1 MQISLNREDVFN
13 KDIPENIQGVYY
25 FLDKNESIIYIGKSI
40 NVKKRLAQHLSK
52 GRKRLINTFSFVK
65 IQPLSSELESLL
77 FESQEIKKYR
87 PIFNRRL
94 RQSKTTISLFSSTNS
109 SGYQFYYLSHK
120 ALDNPLIDFLSKRN
134 GERFILRLTENYN
147 LCEKIN
153 GLDKSSKSCFQY
165 HLKNCKGACI
175 EQEDSQ
181 EYNYRFKQSFEKILR
196 FPDCKLSF
204 ENTKTFVVIR
214 NNKVCEFGVTNTSRW
229 IVNFPSNDELRIV
242 NTYKNRHS
250 ESSDQLKIKYLN
262 L

>member
-1 MQISLNREDVFN
+1 MQISFNREDVFN
-13 KDIPENIQGVYY
+13 KDIPDNIQGVYY
-25 FLDKNESIIYIGKSI
+25 FLDKNESILYIGKSI
-40 NVKKRLAQHLSK
+40 NIKKRLAQHLSK

-94 RQSKTTISLFSSTNS
+94 RQSKSTISLFSSTNS
-109 SGYQFYYLSHK
+109 SGYQFYFLSHK
-120 ALDNPLIDFLSKRN
+120 PLDNPLIDFLSKRN

-175 EQEDSQ
+175 EHESKQ
-181 EYNYRFKQSFEKILR
+181 EYNNRFKQSFEKILR
-196 FPDCKLSF
+196 YPNDCKLTF
-204 ENTKTFVVIR
+204 LQTNTFVIIR
-214 NNKVCEFGVTNTSRW
+214 NNKVCEFGIKGASQWT
-229 IVNFPSNDELRIV
+229 VNFPSNDELRIV
-242 NTYKNRHS
+242 NSYKNKALN
-250 ESSDQLKIKYLN
+250 ESKKIEIKSM
-262 L
+262 